1 MENSAVTC
9 SIFKDVV
16 VVRYL
21 DHVQYSRAPAL
32 IMAPQTRET
41 IGWLIYEC
49 EQYITVAYD
58 RDVEPPT
65 LKGGDP
71 KASGLVLL
79 KSDIVNLQ
87 KLNNTSTPLLLPEL
101 ERSLNAQKP
110 PYQIEYALQSTE
122 RKTHRTQPIKTN
134 KLETT

>member
-1 MENSAVTC
+1 MENTIVVC
-9 SIFKDVV
+9 SVFKNIV

-32 IMAPQTRET
+32 MMAPQTRET

-49 EQYITVAYD
+49 EQYLTVAYD

-87 KLNNTSTPLLLPEL
+87 KLNNTTVLLPES
-101 ERSLNAQKP
+101 EAHLNLQKP
-110 PYQIEYALQSTE
+110 IQKTEYALQIDEAKNSQKQKPT
-122 RKTHRTQPIKTN
+122 RKGN
-134 KLETT
+134 